1 MLDAALWGLIAASSL
16 VVGALIAFA
25 VDVPDRIL
33 GLVLAFGSGVLM
45 STVAYELVEDA
56 LSEVPESALFA
67 VAFGAGAVTF
77 YVGSVLLVRGSAGP
91 EADEA
96 PTAPLA
102 AGHAA
107 PLPAGPGHLA
117 SHRERRS
124 AGTEIVLGTILDGIP
139 ESVVLGL
146 SLLGGSTVSVPL
158 LVAVFISN
166 VPEALGASADLRA
179 DGEPRGRVL
188 RLWVIVALASAA
200 AAGLGY
206 AILGLAPSWVVTGVQ
221 AFAGGAILAM
231 LAESMVPEAYH
242 KGGRAVGLATAVG
255 FAAAAILSAV
265 S

>member
-1 MLDAALWGLIAASSL
+1 MLEAAFWGFVAASSL
-16 VVGALIAFA
+16 ILGAVIAFA
-25 VDVPDRIL
+25 FRVSDRAL

-56 LSEVPESALFA
+56 LSEAPTSALFA

-77 YVGSVLLVRGSAGP
+77 YLGSVLLARRSAGP
-91 EADEA
+91 A
-96 PTAPLA
+96 PISEPETPA
-102 AGHAA
+102 AT
-107 PLPAGPGHLA
+107 PATPAHLA
-117 SHRERRS
+117 SHRGRRS

-146 SLLGGSTVSVPL
+146 SLLGGATVSVPV

-166 VPEALGASADLRA
+166 VPEALGASADLRQ
-179 DGEPRGRVL
+179 DGEPRGRIL
-188 RLWVIVALASAA
+188 RLWIVVALASGA

-206 AILGLAPSWVVTGVQ
+206 GIVGLAPAWVVTAVQ

-242 KGGRAVGLATAVG
+242 KGGRAVGLATAFG
-255 FAAAAILSAV
+255 FAVAAILSAV
-265 S
+265 A